1 MTNLADYEF
10 AIFDCDGVIFDSNDL
25 KINAFRLT
33 LVEHPFDLVDT
44 FIKYHKDNGGIS
56 RYVKLKYFFQEILK
70 RDDFTSDYDWAVA
83 RYADIVKKELLNVDF
98 IPGFEEFIN
107 KIRSRGMPAYVVSGG
122 DESEL
127 QEVFAIRGID
137 YFDNIFGSP
146 ETKMK
151 NTGKVIHTVGQAKK
165 GIFFGD
171 AQQDYLVAKAF
182 NLDFVFVHGVSDWEE
197 GRQILDDSDV
207 LIVKDFNEL

>member
-1 MTNLADYEF
+1 MNNLAKYEF

-25 KINAFRLT
+25 KINAFRST
-33 LVEHPFDLVDT
+33 LVRYPIDLVDT

-56 RYVKLKYFFQEILK
+56 RYVKFRYFFQEILK
-70 RDDFTSDYDWAVA
+70 IDNFTSYYDLAVSQ
-83 RYADIVKKELLNVDF
+83 YAEIVKKELLKVDF
-98 IPGFEEFIN
+98 IPGFEDFMGNI
-107 KIRSRGMPAYVVSGG
+107 KSHLMPAYVVSGG

-146 ETKMK
+146 ETKMN
-151 NTGKVIHTVGQAKK
+151 NTGKVINKVGQTKK

-197 GRQILDDSDV
+197 WRQMLDGSEV
-207 LIVKDFNEL
+207 LIVKDFKEL